1 MNALR
6 PCYLRS
12 GITLSLSI
20 ILTVCHAQTNENKQ
34 PVDKVSHTEPLYI
47 DLVRDLGARKGE
59 KELNIGADFTGTRN
73 YNEYMLLAEYE
84 FAPLN
89 RLALEVE
96 TDVSF
101 FGNRE
106 SNQDIM
112 HDKSGCLKL
121 SMQYSFLVSPKYKTT
136 IAAGYTQLLELSHFK
151 SGSGG
156 SSASSQTVY
165 NPFLVA
171 AKNWGAG
178 IHTLLYASSLISNDL
193 LRKNPFVSWHINAA
207 FHYAIPGSGHFIG
220 LELSDEQSHRHNET
234 TLRPQ
239 MKVKVNPA
247 LAIGVVTSLPIH
259 TSEGKGF
266 GHFIRIIYE
275 L

>member
-12 GITLSLSI
+12 SIILSLSI
-20 ILTVCHAQTNENKQ
+20 ILTVCHAQTNENKHS
-34 PVDKVSHTEPLYI
+34 VDKVSHTEPLYI

-89 RLALEVE
+89 RLALEIE

-106 SNQDIM
+106 GNQDII

-151 SGSGG
+151 SGSG
-156 SSASSQTVY
+156 SSAFSQTVY
-165 NPFLVA
+165 SPFLVA

-178 IHTLLYASSLISNDL
+178 IHTLLYTSSLISNDL
-193 LRKNPFVSWHINAA
+193 LRKKNLVSWQINAA
-207 FHYAIPGSGHFIG
+207 FHYAISGSGHFIG
-220 LELSDEQSHRHNET
+220 LELSDEQSHRHNEI

-239 MKVKVNPA
+239 MKVKLNPA